1 MLDREFKAS
10 GGKWGKCD
18 LGELFHIHSPK
29 KKFNANKLSFTGE
42 YPYVARTSN
51 NNGIRGYINE
61 SEEYLNPGLTISFG
75 QDTATMFFQKDAYFT
90 GDKIKVL
97 SLKDRTLN
105 SSIASFLIS
114 LMKKSFST
122 FSWGSSSFDEK
133 ILKKVQ
139 IMIPQINNAPA
150 WSYMENYIEE
160 LEAERIEELEA
171 YLRVTGLAD
180 NKLTANEETLIS
192 LLDKRDEL
200 CGGGGLVRPE
210 NRSLRMGDVFNI
222 SAGKRTFHANALT
235 FGGYFPYVTRT
246 ENNNGIRGY
255 IDENEDYLNP
265 GDSISFGQDTA
276 TFFYQ
281 KSPYFNGRDIKVIQ
295 PKEFGFNRYN
305 ALYAVTVMRKSF
317 CNFSWGETFNMSRVN
332 DVLVSLPVKGST
344 VDIKYMEAAIRAIE
358 KLVITDV
365 TNWATEKINALK
377 VIVADGRRRVENGR
391 DHRALAAPQ
400 DSLR

>member
-171 YLRVTGLAD
+171 ERIEELEAYLRVTGL
-180 NKLTANEETLIS
+180 
-192 LLDKRDEL
+192 
-200 CGGGGLVRPE
+200 
-210 NRSLRMGDVFNI
+210 
-222 SAGKRTFHANALT
+222 
-235 FGGYFPYVTRT
+235 
-246 ENNNGIRGY
+246 
-255 IDENEDYLNP
+255 
-265 GDSISFGQDTA
+265 
-276 TFFYQ
+276 
-281 KSPYFNGRDIKVIQ
+281 
-295 PKEFGFNRYN
+295 
-305 ALYAVTVMRKSF
+305 
-317 CNFSWGETFNMSRVN
+317 
-332 DVLVSLPVKGST
+332 
-344 VDIKYMEAAIRAIE
+344 
-358 KLVITDV
+358 TD
-365 TNWATEKINALK
+365 
-377 VIVADGRRRVENGR
+377 
-391 DHRALAAPQ
+391 
-400 DSLR
+400 

>member
-139 IMIPQINNAPA
+139 IIIPQINNAPA

-171 YLRVTGLAD
+171 YLRVTGLTD
-180 NKLTANEETLIS
+180 NKLTANEENLIS
-192 LLDKRDEL
+192 LLDKCNEL
-200 CGGGGLVRPE
+200 CGGGGGWFAQKTVACEWGMYL
-210 NRSLRMGDVFNI
+210 I
-222 SAGKRTFHANALT
+222 
-235 FGGYFPYVTRT
+235 FP
-246 ENNNGIRGY
+246 
-255 IDENEDYLNP
+255 
-265 GDSISFGQDTA
+265 Q
-276 TFFYQ
+276 
-281 KSPYFNGRDIKVIQ
+281 
-295 PKEFGFNRYN
+295 
-305 ALYAVTVMRKSF
+305 
-317 CNFSWGETFNMSRVN
+317 
-332 DVLVSLPVKGST
+332 GSGHFMPT
-344 VDIKYMEAAIRAIE
+344 
-358 KLVITDV
+358 
-365 TNWATEKINALK
+365 
-377 VIVADGRRRVENGR
+377 
-391 DHRALAAPQ
+391 H
-400 DSLR
+400 

>member
-180 NKLTANEETLIS
+180 NKLTANEET
-192 LLDKRDEL
+192 
-200 CGGGGLVRPE
+200 
-210 NRSLRMGDVFNI
+210 
-222 SAGKRTFHANALT
+222 
-235 FGGYFPYVTRT
+235 
-246 ENNNGIRGY
+246 
-255 IDENEDYLNP
+255 
-265 GDSISFGQDTA
+265 
-276 TFFYQ
+276 
-281 KSPYFNGRDIKVIQ
+281 
-295 PKEFGFNRYN
+295 
-305 ALYAVTVMRKSF
+305 
-317 CNFSWGETFNMSRVN
+317 
-332 DVLVSLPVKGST
+332 
-344 VDIKYMEAAIRAIE
+344 
-358 KLVITDV
+358 
-365 TNWATEKINALK
+365 
-377 VIVADGRRRVENGR
+377 
-391 DHRALAAPQ
+391 
-400 DSLR
+400 